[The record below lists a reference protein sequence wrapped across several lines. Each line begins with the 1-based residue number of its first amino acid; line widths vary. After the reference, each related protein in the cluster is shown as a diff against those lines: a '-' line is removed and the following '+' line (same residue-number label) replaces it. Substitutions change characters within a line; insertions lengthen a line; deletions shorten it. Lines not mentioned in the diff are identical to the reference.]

1 MDNEI
6 YLKNRESLY
15 NAKFIQKKVH
25 QVLTQLCDKV
35 VRGSLHA
42 HGQLKVSEK
51 GTVHG
56 VVECTGDLSDVDCKN
71 CINNCI
77 NVAIT
82 ELLDYSSKMEGGRA
96 IYGSCYIIYE
106 LCHFYKYALV

>member
-6 YLKNRESLY
+6 YLKNRKSLY
-15 NAKFIQKKVH
+15 NAKLIQKKVH

-51 GTVHG
+51 RTVHRA
-56 VVECTGDLSDVDCKN
+56 VQCTGDLSDIIYTN
-71 CINNCI
+71 SI
-77 NVAIT
+77 NVAIR
-82 ELLDYSSKMEGGRA
+82 ELLDYSSKMESGRA
-96 IYGSCYIIYE
+96 IYESCYIRYE
-106 LCHFYKYALV
+106 LYHFYKYALV